1 MNVKGGKSFGGFVPL
16 IVFVVLVALFI
27 VGIIWNQH
35 HDARYVPSPLI
46 GKAAPA
52 FDLPKLDDPARHVR
66 KADLLGK
73 PYLINVFA
81 SWCFA
86 CGDEHPVL
94 MAYAKQ
100 FGVPLIG
107 YDYKDTAADARTWLA
122 EHGDPYATVLAD
134 TSGATAID
142 FGVYG
147 APETFLVDARGVIRY
162 KHIGPLTPDV
172 IAQELQPAIIKTR
185 GETRQ

>member
-1 MNVKGGKSFGGFVPL
+1 MKGRL
-16 IVFVVLVALFI
+16 IPFVVFALLVVLFA
-27 VGIIWNQH
+27 VGIVWNEH
-35 HDARYVPSPLI
+35 HDASYVPSPLI
-46 GKAAPA
+46 GKSAPA
-52 FDLPKLDDPARHVR
+52 FDLPRLDDPSRRVR

-94 MAYAKQ
+94 MEYSNR

-107 YDYKDTAADARTWLA
+107 YDYKDPAADAEAWLA
-122 EHGDPYATVLAD
+122 QHGNPYHQVLAD
-134 TSGATAID
+134 RSGATAID

-147 APETFLVDARGVIRY
+147 APETFLVDATGVIRY
-162 KHIGPLTPDV
+162 KHIGPLTPEV
-172 IAQELQPAIIKTR
+172 IAREVEPAIRAAR
-185 GETRQ
+185 GAAQ

>member
-1 MNVKGGKSFGGFVPL
+1 MNARL
-16 IVFVVLVALFI
+16 IPFAVFALLVVLFGIGI
-27 VGIIWNQH
+27 VWNEH

-52 FDLPKLDDPARHVR
+52 FDLPVLDRPSQHVR

-86 CGDEHPVL
+86 CGEEHPVL
-94 MAYAKQ
+94 MTYANK

-107 YDYKDTAADARTWLA
+107 YDYKDQAADAKAWLD
-122 EHGDPYATVLAD
+122 EHGNPYRQVLAD
-134 TSGATAID
+134 ASGATAID

-147 APETFLVDARGVIRY
+147 APETFLVDAQGIIRY

-172 IAQELQPAIIKTR
+172 IAQELDPAIKAVQ
-185 GETRQ
+185 GEAR

>member
-1 MNVKGGKSFGGFVPL
+1 MKTPIGKTLGRFLPL
-16 IVFVVLVALFI
+16 IVFALLVGLFG
-27 VGIIWNQH
+27 VGIMWNQH
-35 HDARYVPSPLI
+35 HDASYVPSPLI

-52 FDLPKLDDPARHVR
+52 FDLPRLDDPAQRVR
-66 KADLLGK
+66 KTDLLGK

-86 CGDEHPVL
+86 CGEEHPLL
-94 MAYAKQ
+94 MAWSKR

-107 YDYKDTAADARTWLA
+107 YDYRDPPADAKAWLTQ
-122 EHGDPYATVLAD
+122 HGDPYRQVIAD
-134 TSGATAID
+134 ESAHTAID

-162 KHIGPLTPDV
+162 KHIGPLTPEV
-172 IAQELQPAIIKTR
+172 IAQELEPAIKAAQGSVR
-185 GETRQ
+185 

>member
-1 MNVKGGKSFGGFVPL
+1 MSARL
-16 IVFVVLVALFI
+16 IPFAVFALLVVLFG
-27 VGIIWNQH
+27 VGIVWNEH

-46 GKAAPA
+46 GRAAPA
-52 FDLPKLDDPARHVR
+52 FDLPRLDQPDTRVR
-66 KADLLGK
+66 KNDLLGK

-94 MAYAKQ
+94 MAYATK

-107 YDYKDTAADARTWLA
+107 YDYKDAASDAKAWLS
-122 EHGDPYATVLAD
+122 EHGDPYEMVIAD
-134 TSGATAID
+134 TGGVTAID

-147 APETFLVDARGVIRY
+147 APETFLIDAKGVIRY

-172 IAQELQPAIIKTR
+172 IAQELQPAIAGLNGTSR
-185 GETRQ
+185 

>member
-1 MNVKGGKSFGGFVPL
+1 MNARL
-16 IVFVVLVALFI
+16 IPFVVFALLVVLFG
-27 VGIIWNQH
+27 VGIVWNEH
-35 HDARYVPSPLI
+35 HDPNYVPSPLI

-52 FDLPKLDDPARHVR
+52 FDLPKLDDPSQRVH

-86 CGDEHPVL
+86 CGDEHPIL
-94 MAYAKQ
+94 MEYSNK

-107 YDYKDTAADARTWLA
+107 YDYKDKPADAKAWLA
-122 EHGDPYATVLAD
+122 QHGDPYREVIAD
-134 TSGATAID
+134 ESGATAID

-147 APETFLVDARGVIRY
+147 APETFLVDATGVIRY
-162 KHIGPLTPDV
+162 KHIGPLTPEV
-172 IAQELQPAIIKTR
+172 IAQELEPAIR
-185 GETRQ
+185 SAQGAAR

>member
-1 MNVKGGKSFGGFVPL
+1 MNARL
-16 IVFVVLVALFI
+16 IPFAVFALLVVLFG
-27 VGIIWNQH
+27 VGIVWNEH

-52 FDLPKLDDPARHVR
+52 FDLPRLEQPSQHVR

-86 CGDEHPVL
+86 CGEEHPVL
-94 MAYAKQ
+94 MEYSRK

-107 YDYKDTAADARTWLA
+107 YDYKDQAADAKAWLD
-122 EHGDPYATVLAD
+122 EHGNPYHEVLAD
-134 TSGATAID
+134 ISGATAID

-147 APETFLVDARGVIRY
+147 APETFLVDGQGVIRY
-162 KHIGPLTPDV
+162 KHIGPLTPEV
-172 IAQELQPAIIKTR
+172 IAQELDPAIKALGAAR
-185 GETRQ
+185 

>member
-1 MNVKGGKSFGGFVPL
+1 MIRRPIPFAL
-16 IVFVVLVALFI
+16 IPFVVFALLVVLFG
-27 VGIIWNQH
+27 VGIVWNEH
-35 HDARYVPSPLI
+35 HDAGYVPSPLI

-52 FDLPKLDDPARHVR
+52 FDLPKLDDPAQRVR
-66 KADLLGK
+66 KSDLLGR

-94 MAYAKQ
+94 MEYSKK

-107 YDYKDTAADARTWLA
+107 YDYKDHPADAKAWLSR
-122 EHGDPYATVLAD
+122 HGDPYAQVIAD
-134 TSGATAID
+134 ESGATAID

-147 APETFLVDARGVIRY
+147 APETFLVDGRGVIRY

-172 IAQELQPAIIKTR
+172 IAQELRPAIMAAQ
-185 GETRQ
+185 GGAP

>member
-1 MNVKGGKSFGGFVPL
+1 MSTRLVPL
-16 IVFVVLVALFI
+16 AVFALLVVLFG
-27 VGIIWNQH
+27 VGIVWNEH
-35 HDARYVPSPLI
+35 HDPSYVPSPLI

-52 FDLPKLDDPARHVR
+52 FDLPRLDDPAQRVR

-94 MAYAKQ
+94 MEYSKK

-107 YDYKDTAADARTWLA
+107 YDYKDHPADAKAWLA
-122 EHGDPYATVLAD
+122 RHGDPYSQVIAD
-134 TSGATAID
+134 ETGAIAID

-147 APETFLVDARGVIRY
+147 APETFLVDATGVIRY
-162 KHIGPLTPDV
+162 KHIGPLTPEV
-172 IAQELQPAIIKTR
+172 IAQELEPAIR
-185 GETRQ
+185 SAQGALR

>member
-1 MNVKGGKSFGGFVPL
+1 MNARL
-16 IVFVVLVALFI
+16 IPFVVFALLVALFG
-27 VGIIWNQH
+27 VGIVWNQH

-52 FDLPKLDDPARHVR
+52 FDLPRLQDPGQRVR

-86 CGDEHPVL
+86 CGEEHPVL
-94 MAYAKQ
+94 MEYSKK

-107 YDYKDTAADARTWLA
+107 YDYKDQAADAKAWLD
-122 EHGDPYATVLAD
+122 EHGNPYHEVLTD
-134 TSGATAID
+134 ISGATAID

-147 APETFLVDARGVIRY
+147 APETFLVDAKGIIRY
-162 KHIGPLTPDV
+162 KHIGPLTPEV
-172 IAQELQPAIIKTR
+172 IAQELDPAIKAAQGMAR
-185 GETRQ
+185 

>member
-1 MNVKGGKSFGGFVPL
+1 MIRRLVPFL
-16 IVFVVLVALFI
+16 VFMLLVVLSG
-27 VGIIWNQH
+27 VGIVWNTH
-35 HDARYVPSPLI
+35 HDAGYVPSPLI

-52 FDLPKLDDPARHVR
+52 FDLPTLDDSAQRVR

-73 PYLINVFA
+73 PYLLNVFA

-94 MAYAKQ
+94 MEYAGK

-107 YDYKDTAADARTWLA
+107 YDYKDTPADAKAWLA
-122 EHGDPYATVLAD
+122 QHGNPYRRVIAD
-134 TSGATAID
+134 ESGDTAID

-162 KHIGPLTPDV
+162 KHIGPLTPEV
-172 IAQELQPAIIKTR
+172 IAQEIDPAIAALVKPSR
-185 GETRQ
+185 

>member
-1 MNVKGGKSFGGFVPL
+1 MIRRL
-16 IVFVVLVALFI
+16 IPFLVFVLLVALFC
-27 VGIIWNQH
+27 VGIVWNTR
-35 HDARYVPSPLI
+35 HDASYVPSPLI

-52 FDLPKLDDPARHVR
+52 FDLTALDNPGQRIR

-73 PYLINVFA
+73 PYLLNVFA

-94 MAYAKQ
+94 MEYAGK

-107 YDYKDTAADARTWLA
+107 YDYKDKPADAKAWLA
-122 EHGDPYATVLAD
+122 QHGNPYAQVIAD
-134 TSGATAID
+134 ASGDTAID

-172 IAQELQPAIIKTR
+172 IAQELGPAIAALGKPPR
-185 GETRQ
+185 

>member
-1 MNVKGGKSFGGFVPL
+1 MSTRLVPL
-16 IVFVVLVALFI
+16 AVFALLVALFG
-27 VGIIWNQH
+27 VGIAWNTN

-52 FDLPKLDDPARHVR
+52 FDLPQLDDPVRRVR
-66 KADLLGK
+66 KADLLGR

-94 MAYAKQ
+94 MEYAGK

-107 YDYKDTAADARTWLA
+107 YDYKDKPDDAKAWLSQ
-122 EHGDPYATVLAD
+122 HGNPYAQVIAD
-134 TSGATAID
+134 ESGGTAID

-147 APETFLVDARGVIRY
+147 APETFLVDATGVIRY
-162 KHIGPLTPDV
+162 KHIGPLTPEV
-172 IAQELQPAIIKTR
+172 IAQELEPAIR
-185 GETRQ
+185 SAQGAPPR

>member
-1 MNVKGGKSFGGFVPL
+1 MNARL
-16 IVFVVLVALFI
+16 IPFAVFALLVVLFGIGI
-27 VGIIWNQH
+27 VWNEH

-52 FDLPKLDDPARHVR
+52 FDLPRLEDPAQRVR

-94 MAYAKQ
+94 MAYSKK

-107 YDYKDTAADARTWLA
+107 YDYKDQAADAKAWLD
-122 EHGDPYATVLAD
+122 EHGNPYAEVLAD
-134 TSGATAID
+134 INGATAID

-147 APETFLVDARGVIRY
+147 APETFLVDAQGVIRY
-162 KHIGPLTPDV
+162 KHIGPLTSEV
-172 IAQELQPAIIKTR
+172 IAQELDPAIKAAQGAAR
-185 GETRQ
+185 

>member
-1 MNVKGGKSFGGFVPL
+1 MNAATGKTFGRFVPL
-16 IVFVVLVALFI
+16 IVFAVLVMLFI
-27 VGIIWNQH
+27 VGIVWNEH

-46 GKAAPA
+46 GKSAPA
-52 FDLPKLDDPARHVR
+52 FDLPTLDDPARHVR
-66 KADLLGK
+66 KTDLFGK

-107 YDYKDTAADARTWLA
+107 YDYKDAASDAKTWLA
-122 EHGDPYATVLAD
+122 EHGNPYAMVLAD

-147 APETFLVDARGVIRY
+147 APETFLVDARGVVRY

-172 IAQELQPAIIKTR
+172 IARELQPAIAKTR
-185 GETRQ
+185 EEAL